1 MKNFKVGDRLT
12 SHKPNGYS
20 HTGEKCECVV
30 TGLTY
35 QDCIQVEV
43 IKPGVLGHKNAIGMC
58 FYVEPSKFVLLRPRM
73 EENE

>member
-1 MKNFKVGDRLT
+1 MNKFKVGDRLT

-30 TGLTY
+30 TEVVAEDY
-35 QDCIQVEV
+35 IQVRV
-43 IKPGVLGHKNAIGMC
+43 VKPGVRGQTSAIGMH
-58 FYVEPSKFVLLRPRM
+58 FFVNPHKLVLLRPRM